1 MTHKMSSWMLF
12 PLLVAIPL
20 LRVRFGLFLVVVVC
34 FLFVCFASFF
44 VWLDYNGIAHWTVYW
59 SIISAVEAID
69 ELTAS
74 HANLQFIF
82 FAAVERV

>member
-1 MTHKMSSWMLF
+1 MSSCMLF

-20 LRVRFGLFLVVVVC
+20 LCVRFGLFLVVDVC

-59 SIISAVEAID
+59 SIISVVEAID